1 MWLIMQT
8 MQYLQLSVL
17 YRIVA
22 ECRMETFGYIKN
34 RHWPFF
40 QVSLVNDKDTSH
52 LAR

>member
-1 MWLIMQT
+1 MWLIVQT
-8 MQYLQLSVL
+8 MQHLQLSDL